1 MPRGKSAWSSRF
13 FQTFFAGGDEIG
25 VGKRNIS
32 IENICAHQEGE
43 PNSSLSIFWIFLNTL
58 CKLRNPCVATM
69 LYGVAEGDAT
79 LHLSRKW
86 DECGVNGFSTRWDDR
101 GESHVVHGI
110 LQWLMVLVML
120 IHLFVAQQQGVTFKH
135 QIWGRFS
142 SSNQIQSF
150 WTPQPHST
158 VRTFTLCRSDRFK
171 NSAYTDKPINFH
183 GKLIRIFL
191 ANLCNKSVEI
201 YQVFGKGTS
210 KIQHGGDFRWC
221 RLHPSAAEWS
231 LWGTI
236 WWNCVLVMPT
246 GSLGSVE
253 CSEKERHGENIS
265 FKFL

>member
-1 MPRGKSAWSSRF
+1 MVWPRVMLHFTW
-13 FQTFFAGGDEIG
+13 AGNEMN
-25 VGKRNIS
+25 V
-32 IENICAHQEGE
+32 
-43 PNSSLSIFWIFLNTL
+43 
-58 CKLRNPCVATM
+58 
-69 LYGVAEGDAT
+69 
-79 LHLSRKW
+79 
-86 DECGVNGFSTRWDDR
+86 GVNGFSTRWDDR